1 MNHTTNGRHEANRT
15 NGHASGRRLPIA
27 DPAPPTVTTVSDGA
41 PQAPA
46 EGRDAGGKF
55 AKGNR
60 HGRGNP
66 FSRRLAAMRQAFLD
80 AVAPEEVGQLARQ
93 LLDRALHGHM
103 DAAALFLAYA
113 LGKPSPV
120 VNPDTLDINEWTI
133 LAAAP
138 GAIEVAAATTNTVA
152 PDQAVG
158 ILRLILDA
166 RAAEG
171 DGLKVL
177 IDLLKGAIRTG
188 DDDDLRHA
196 RQRLAAGRARAE

>member
-1 MNHTTNGRHEANRT
+1 MNRIASKKNEQ
-15 NGHASGRRLPIA
+15 NGHADGRCRQLPPVA
-27 DPAPPTVTTVSDGA
+27 APAPPAVTTVSDGA
-41 PQAPA
+41 PPAPT

-55 AKGNR
+55 AKGNK

-66 FSRRLAAMRQAFLD
+66 FSRRLAAMRAAFLD
-80 AVAPEEVGQLARQ
+80 ATTPEDIQQLARQ
-93 LLDRALHGHM
+93 LLDRALAGHM

-120 VNPDTLDINEWTI
+120 VNPDNLDINEWQL

-138 GAIEVAAATTNTVA
+138 GAVEVAEATAGTVA

-158 ILRLILDA
+158 ILRLVLDA
-166 RAAEG
+166 RQADG

-188 DDDDLRHA
+188 TDEDLRHA
-196 RQRLAAGRARAE
+196 RQRLAGCRTRVD